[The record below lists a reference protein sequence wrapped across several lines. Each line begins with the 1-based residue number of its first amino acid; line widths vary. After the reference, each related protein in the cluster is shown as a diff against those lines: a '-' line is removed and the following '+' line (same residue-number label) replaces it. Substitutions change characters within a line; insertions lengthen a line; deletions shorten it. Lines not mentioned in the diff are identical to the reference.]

1 MGVIT
6 LENEFPVAVAPAKLF
21 KAYCLDTDTLLP
33 KILPEHIK
41 SSEIVEGNGGP
52 GTIRK
57 ITFTEGK
64 ELSYAKQKIEAIDEE
79 NLTYS
84 FSLIEAN
91 VWKDAVEKHPANQ
104 QNLSPFSISCDLL
117 KFQVIMGVITLENEF
132 AVAVAPAKVFRAY
145 CLEIDTLLPK
155 ILPEHIK
162 SCEIIE
168 GNGGPGTIRKIT
180 FVEGKELSYAKQ
192 KIEAIDEENLTYSF
206 SLIEANVWK
215 DAVEKVTYEHKFV
228 PTPEG
233 GSVCKRT
240 STYHIKGDAEI
251 NKDQIND
258 VYGKKTAGLFKV
270 IEAYFLAN
278 PEA

>member
-6 LENEFPVAVAPAKLF
+6 LENEFVVAVSPAKLF
-21 KAYCLDTDTLLP
+21 KAYCLDADTLLP

-64 ELSYAKQKIEAIDEE
+64 ELSYAKQRIEA
-79 NLTYS
+79 
-84 FSLIEAN
+84 
-91 VWKDAVEKHPANQ
+91 V
-104 QNLSPFSISCDLL
+104 
-117 KFQVIMGVITLENEF
+117 
-132 AVAVAPAKVFRAY
+132 
-145 CLEIDTLLPK
+145 
-155 ILPEHIK
+155 
-162 SCEIIE
+162 
-168 GNGGPGTIRKIT
+168 
-180 FVEGKELSYAKQ
+180 
-192 KIEAIDEENLTYSF
+192 DEENLTYSF

-215 DAVEKVTYEHKFV
+215 DAVEKVTYEHKFE

-233 GSVCKRT
+233 GSICKRT

-251 NKDQIND
+251 NKDEIKD
-258 VYGKKTAGLFKV
+258 VYGKKTAGLFKA

-278 PEA
+278 PDA

>member
-1 MGVIT
+1 
-6 LENEFPVAVAPAKLF
+6 
-21 KAYCLDTDTLLP
+21 
-33 KILPEHIK
+33 
-41 SSEIVEGNGGP
+41 
-52 GTIRK
+52 
-57 ITFTEGK
+57 
-64 ELSYAKQKIEAIDEE
+64 
-79 NLTYS
+79 
-84 FSLIEAN
+84 
-91 VWKDAVEKHPANQ
+91 
-104 QNLSPFSISCDLL
+104 
-117 KFQVIMGVITLENEF
+117 MGVITLENEF

-192 KIEAIDEENLTYSF
+192 KLEAIDEENLTYSF

-233 GSVCKRT
+233 GSICRRT
-240 STYHIKGDAEI
+240 STYYIKGDAAEI

-278 PEA
+278 PDA

>member
-6 LENEFPVAVAPAKLF
+6 LENEFVVAVAPAKLF

-41 SSEIVEGNGGP
+41 SSEIVEGNGGT

-64 ELSYAKQKIEAIDEE
+64 ELSYAKQRIE
-79 NLTYS
+79 S
-84 FSLIEAN
+84 
-91 VWKDAVEKHPANQ
+91 
-104 QNLSPFSISCDLL
+104 
-117 KFQVIMGVITLENEF
+117 
-132 AVAVAPAKVFRAY
+132 
-145 CLEIDTLLPK
+145 
-155 ILPEHIK
+155 
-162 SCEIIE
+162 
-168 GNGGPGTIRKIT
+168 
-180 FVEGKELSYAKQ
+180 
-192 KIEAIDEENLTYSF
+192 IDEENLTYSF

-215 DAVEKVTYEHKFV
+215 DAVEKVTYEHKFE

-233 GSVCKRT
+233 GSICKRT

-251 NKDQIND
+251 NKDEIKD
-258 VYGKKTAGLFKV
+258 VYGKKTAGLFKA

-278 PEA
+278 PDA